1 MGYIDLSPDDWD
13 RIEVHL
19 VSIFDPNEL
28 ARLVRTRLPSVH
40 HRVLWQQPF
49 RDIVHQLTDVAN
61 RTLASYLA
69 ALGKAQLKHLAAP
82 DEEKPLRAVLG
93 LSVDRL
99 RETSARAAQQWHDL
113 AVFPAPP
120 LLTASR
126 AGRRTEPIL
135 FFVQTSSRVF
145 QIAQ

>member
-1 MGYIDLSPDDWD
+1 MGYIALSPDDWD
-13 RIEVHL
+13 RIEEHL
-19 VSIFDPNEL
+19 ASVFGPNEL
-28 ARLVRTRLPSVH
+28 ARLVQTRLPTVH
-40 HRVLWQQPF
+40 RRVLWQQPF

-69 ALGKAQLKHLAAP
+69 ALDRARLKHRSAP
-82 DEEKPLRAVLG
+82 NEEKLLRAVLG

-120 LLTASR
+120 LFTASR